1 MKPKEFILT
10 SGTKIFLGKNASNND
25 WLVEEYQGRK
35 NLILHTAKPGS
46 PFCIIDKL
54 NPTKVEIKESAIIC
68 ASRSQDWRDNKKDV
82 IVHIFS
88 GKNVEKEKGMK
99 EGTWRL
105 KKKPKII
112 RIKKEEIKKLKE
124 RI

>member
-68 ASRSQDWRDNKKDV
+68 ASRSQDWRDN
-82 IVHIFS
+82 
-88 GKNVEKEKGMK
+88 EKEKGMK